1 MHPRMHSSA
10 CGPTYGLQGISQCGS
25 LGLITTALQDMTY
38 TKQLDSY
45 ENAVMNKRLEEMPES
60 ERERLFTEIEEE
72 RQRKL
77 ERQKQKSS

>member
-10 CGPTYGLQGISQCGS
+10 CGPTYGLQRISQCGS

-60 ERERLFTEIEEE
+60 ERERLYTEIEEE

-77 ERQKQKSS
+77 ERQRQKSS

>member
-1 MHPRMHSSA
+1 
-10 CGPTYGLQGISQCGS
+10 
-25 LGLITTALQDMTY
+25 MTY

-60 ERERLFTEIEEE
+60 ERERLYTEIEEE
-72 RQRKL
+72 RQRRL